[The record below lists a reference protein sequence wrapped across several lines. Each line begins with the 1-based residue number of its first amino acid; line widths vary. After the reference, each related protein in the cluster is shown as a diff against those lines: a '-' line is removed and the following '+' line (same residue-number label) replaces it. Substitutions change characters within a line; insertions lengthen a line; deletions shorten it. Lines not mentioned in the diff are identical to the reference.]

1 MEGCRGWVRYTRWVW
16 GPNSIV
22 SVSGSPILVP
32 RVLEVVKSRLCYI
45 VGTVYMDM
53 PLKPNVMEDIARD
66 VSSFSFRHR
75 FFHIAVV

>member
-1 MEGCRGWVRYTRWVW
+1 MG
-16 GPNSIV
+16 
-22 SVSGSPILVP
+22 SVYSLGMGTEFNRISGSPILVP